1 MEKDFTSH
9 TTNINPKRFPNF
21 PVNCPHFWC
30 YIYNIVSQ
38 YLSLS
43 LSVAN
48 FYIIIYHLFVVS
60 WAMRSIQ
67 DTHHIRLPGSSLRS
81 LGLTKLSAHL
91 LGGNVENMTN
101 RYQQQS
107 KRHHVLC
114 QIY

>member
-43 LSVAN
+43 LSLLLTFISSFTTFLWYPGPCEASRTPTISGSPAPP
-48 FYIIIYHLFVVS
+48 F
-60 WAMRSIQ
+60 ARS
-67 DTHHIRLPGSSLRS
+67 
-81 LGLTKLSAHL
+81 A
-91 LGGNVENMTN
+91 
-101 RYQQQS
+101 
-107 KRHHVLC
+107 
-114 QIY
+114 